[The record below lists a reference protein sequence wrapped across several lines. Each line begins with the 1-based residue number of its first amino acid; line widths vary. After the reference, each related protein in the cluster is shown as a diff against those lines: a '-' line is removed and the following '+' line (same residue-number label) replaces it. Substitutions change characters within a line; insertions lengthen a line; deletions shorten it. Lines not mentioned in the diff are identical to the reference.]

1 VVREL
6 DPDCGRATGV
16 DSLTS
21 LIWLTLG
28 AFAIGTEGFMIAG
41 LLPALARDLNVGL
54 PAAGHLVTAFSLAYA
69 IGAPVM
75 AVLTAG
81 LERRRLL
88 AVAMGCFA
96 LGNLLAAL
104 APGYAGLL
112 AARLLLALSAA
123 TFMPAASGYAA
134 ALGGPERR
142 GRALSTITTGLTL
155 AIIAGVPLGVLVGQG
170 FGWRA
175 TFFGV
180 AGLAAFSLLGI
191 LTRLPRQPPGV
202 AAGLGE
208 RLALAKRCD
217 ILGVLLTSVLTVAGT
232 FTVYTYLGVFIAGVA
247 GLGPQALAP
256 VLLGFGLASAVGTQL
271 SGSAADRWGARS
283 TVIVGGGLALL
294 AYLAFSLSAA
304 LGPARAMPVMLPAI
318 LLWGLASWGL
328 ITAQQARL
336 VALAPALA
344 AGQPLDEFLGHLP
357 RQRNGCRSG
366 RSGHCRWRD
375 GAARLGGCGIRSGR
389 AAVGAAQRQQHIR
402 PRLMAAAMTSHRQLH
417 HDHQRGPAPWFHGRA
432 AETGSPA
439 RRPRCLLG
447 PPRRRSSAARWRAIP
462 AGRALSS
469 PFPPHE
475 AGLCLAT
482 GEAASMAGRDHSR
495 LDACESNRGSR
506 YGGPDAQGDV
516 GRRHRFPSLAF
527 RSGAGSACALAH
539 AVTAL
544 GARTIAYVGSL
555 GE

>member
-1 VVREL
+1 VLQEL
-6 DPDCGRATGV
+6 NPDCGRATGV

-41 LLPALARDLNVGL
+41 LLPSLARDLNVGL

-88 AVAMGCFA
+88 AVAMGGFA
-96 LGNLLAAL
+96 LANLLAAL
-104 APGYAGLL
+104 APGYTGLL

-123 TFMPAASGYAA
+123 SFMPAASGYAA
-134 ALGGPERR
+134 ALGGSERR

-180 AGLAAFSLLGI
+180 AGLAAISLLGI
-191 LTRLPRQPPGV
+191 LIWLPRQPPGV
-202 AAGLGE
+202 TAGLGE
-208 RLALAKRCD
+208 RLALAKRRD
-217 ILGVLLTSVLTVAGT
+217 ILGVLVTSALTVAGT

-247 GLGPQALAP
+247 GLGPHALAP

-283 TVIVGGGLALL
+283 TVIVGAGLALL

-304 LGPARAMPVMLPAI
+304 LGPARAAPVMLPAILPAI

-344 AGQPLDEFLGHLP
+344 PVSLSMNSSAIYLGSAMGAAAGALVIA
-357 RQRNGCRSG
+357 
-366 RSGHCRWRD
+366 D
-375 GAARLGGCGIRSGR
+375 GATKRLGWVAAGFGLAALLSVLFSDSRTSG
-389 AAVGAAQRQQHIR
+389 
-402 PRLMAAAMTSHRQLH
+402 
-417 HDHQRGPAPWFHGRA
+417 
-432 AETGSPA
+432 
-439 RRPRCLLG
+439 
-447 PPRRRSSAARWRAIP
+447 
-462 AGRALSS
+462 
-469 PFPPHE
+469 
-475 AGLCLAT
+475 
-482 GEAASMAGRDHSR
+482 
-495 LDACESNRGSR
+495 
-506 YGGPDAQGDV
+506 QG
-516 GRRHRFPSLAF
+516 
-527 RSGAGSACALAH
+527 
-539 AVTAL
+539 
-544 GARTIAYVGSL
+544 
-555 GE
+555 